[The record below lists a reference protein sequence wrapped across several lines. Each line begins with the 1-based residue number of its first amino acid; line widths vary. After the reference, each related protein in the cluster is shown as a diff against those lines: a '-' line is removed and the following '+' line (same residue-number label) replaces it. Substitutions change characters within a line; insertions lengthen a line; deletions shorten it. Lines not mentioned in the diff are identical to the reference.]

1 MENRFYL
8 IVLFLFFIQ
17 GCVGPPDYSDGLLEN
32 TPAIIN
38 ETDYFSL
45 SLFGDK
51 YTEKIEWDLLF
62 NSNPTASL
70 LTTLVTKDVNASLSD
85 STSLLLINQL
95 GDTVLNVLIS
105 NEIVFT
111 SFDSLISIGTPSKVV
126 LESDNFTGRLECQMI
141 INE

>member
-51 YTEKIEWDLLF
+51 YTEIIEWDLLF

-126 LESDNFTGRLECQMI
+126 LESDNFTGRIECQMI

>member
-51 YTEKIEWDLLF
+51 YTEIIEWDLLF

-95 GDTVLNVLIS
+95 GDTVLNILIS

-111 SFDSLISIGTPSKVV
+111 SFDSLSSIGTPSKVV
-126 LESDNFTGRLECQMI
+126 LESDNFTGRLEYQII

>member
-1 MENRFYL
+1 MKNRFYL
-8 IVLFLFFIQ
+8 IMLFLFFIQ

-51 YTEKIEWDLLF
+51 YTEIIEWDLLF

-95 GDTVLNVLIS
+95 GDTVLNVLII

>member
-51 YTEKIEWDLLF
+51 YTEIIEWDLLF